1 MEVGVNCIISDRTC
15 IITGIESAEQQF
27 CFETRE
33 ESN

>member
-1 MEVGVNCIISDRTC
+1 MEGAETVNISDRTC
-15 IITGIESAEQQF
+15 IITGMESAEQQF